1 MSRPFRPS
9 PNSKRALAFT
19 LIELLVVIGIIAVL
33 ISVLLPALRRAR
45 DAAQRVQCLSN
56 MRQISNAMISFAN
69 DHHGMM
75 PGGALSNPVLY
86 IDSVTGQFKQLT
98 NDKDPVRTACA
109 DWIAWQ
115 RVSDPWAQAPYN
127 VNTCAYLNITYSA
140 LARYLG
146 SKVIEIDPNSP
157 TAAQDDLKANP
168 ALDAIFRCPADDYTA
183 RLSRM
188 DQSHGAYRYSYAMNI
203 AWATPKSGALPFAF
217 PNFPAKS
224 FGAPR
229 FDGTFNGKISS
240 IRDPSNRI
248 LLICEDYK
256 TLDDG
261 SFKPDATDWSNN
273 TVIIDLL
280 SSRHDTRAR
289 KASNRGF
296 SPNGGVVQEGN
307 EDCLGNVAFCDGHGA
322 FFSRKDALRA
332 RYSGNPNPD
341 PVGF

>member
-9 PNSKRALAFT
+9 TNWNRRLGFT
-19 LIELLVVIGIIAVL
+19 LVELLVVIGIIAVL

-69 DHHGMM
+69 DHHGSM
-75 PGGALSNPVLY
+75 PSAATTTVLVIDPITGA
-86 IDSVTGQFKQLT
+86 FKQLPS
-98 NDKDPVRTACA
+98 DKDPSRTACS

-146 SKVIEIDPNSP
+146 SRLIEIDPNSP
-157 TAAQDDLKANP
+157 TAPQDDLKANP

-183 RLSRM
+183 RPSRT
-188 DQSHGAYRYSYAMNI
+188 DTSHGGYRYSYAMNV
-203 AWATPKSGALPFAF
+203 AWASPKSGALPFAF
-217 PNFPAKS
+217 ANFPAKS
-224 FGAPR
+224 AGAPR
-229 FDGTFNGKISS
+229 FDCIFNGRISS
-240 IRDPSNRI
+240 IRDPSNKV
-248 LLICEDYK
+248 LLICEDFK

-261 SFKPDATDWSNN
+261 SFKPDANNWSNN
-273 TVIIDLL
+273 TTIIDLL
-280 SSRHDTRAR
+280 SSRHDTRVR

-296 SPNGGVVQEGN
+296 APNGGVVQEGN

-332 RYSGNPNPD
+332 RYSGNPNLD
-341 PVGF
+341 PAGF